1 MAKRKGKSQ
10 RRIKGWQQRLAAGEE
25 LDRTAR
31 RQGFSQR
38 AVKLPADRL
47 AAPEENLEELPKR
60 EGLVVGFFPGG
71 VIVRADDQ
79 ELLCGIAKTFR
90 APADASALAVG
101 DEVTAAITRPNHA
114 DGQVENDR
122 ERADGMIV
130 SRQPRRTVLSRP
142 QPRSGKRSGAYE
154 AEVFEKVIAA
164 NIDVLV
170 IVASTREPP
179 LRSSL
184 IDRYLIIAERGKLKP
199 LLAINKI
206 DLARADEKVLAD
218 LRALELET
226 VLTSAVTGQGLEDLR
241 AALLGRRSVLAGAS
255 GVGKSTLINALVPE
269 ADAATRA
276 IRMKDQ
282 RGRHTTSAAVVYDLP
297 KGGVII
303 DTPGIRELGVGLK
316 AGELPWYFPEF
327 EPLSPQCK
335 FNNCTHTHEPD
346 CAVVRAV
353 EEGNILPRRYE
364 SYLRILESLK
374 GNPR

>member
-1 MAKRKGKSQ
+1 
-10 RRIKGWQQRLAAGEE
+10 
-25 LDRTAR
+25 
-31 RQGFSQR
+31 
-38 AVKLPADRL
+38 
-47 AAPEENLEELPKR
+47 
-60 EGLVVGFFPGG
+60 
-71 VIVRADDQ
+71 
-79 ELLCGIAKTFR
+79 
-90 APADASALAVG
+90 
-101 DEVTAAITRPNHA
+101 
-114 DGQVENDR
+114 
-122 ERADGMIV
+122 
-130 SRQPRRTVLSRP
+130 
-142 QPRSGKRSGAYE
+142 
-154 AEVFEKVIAA
+154 
-164 NIDVLV
+164 
-170 IVASTREPP
+170 
-179 LRSSL
+179 
-184 IDRYLIIAERGKLKP
+184 
-199 LLAINKI
+199 
-206 DLARADEKVLAD
+206 
-218 LRALELET
+218 
-226 VLTSAVTGQGLEDLR
+226 AVTGQGLEDLR